1 MKVLVTGS
9 TGQLAGDLIPLLE
22 RSGHSV
28 TGFAS
33 SALDITDAERVGFE
47 AARLRPGCII
57 NTAAYTKV
65 DRAEKERERAF
76 AVNRDGAGNLAR
88 AASAVGAPLVHI
100 STDFVFDGMKATPYI
115 EEDPTGP
122 LSAYGESK
130 LAGEEEILK
139 TLPEHY
145 IIRTSWLYGARGSNF
160 VKTILRLANDRDA
173 IRVVYDQAGTPTW
186 AGDLAEAVVTVVD
199 AIEAGTLDYGIY
211 NYSNEGIAS
220 WYDFAE
226 AVVEE
231 SRRMGAT
238 LKCRTIEPV
247 RTSEYPTPAK
257 RPAYSV
263 LDKQKIKKTFGIS
276 IPHWRASLVKMLE
289 EADRFVMKAGGEK
302 A

>member
-9 TGQLAGDLIPLLE
+9 AGQLAGDLIPALE
-22 RSGHSV
+22 RGGHSV

-33 SALDITDAERVGFE
+33 GALDITDADKVGFE

-65 DRAEKERERAF
+65 DLAEKERERAF
-76 AVNRDGAGNLAR
+76 AVNRDGARNLAR
-88 AASAVGAPLVHI
+88 AAASTGAPLIHI
-100 STDFVFDGMKATPYI
+100 STDFVFDGSKGTPYD

-122 LSAYGESK
+122 LGVYGASK

-139 TLPEHY
+139 VLPEHY
-145 IIRTSWLYGARGSNF
+145 IIRTSWLYGARGNNF
-160 VKTILRLANDRDA
+160 VKTILRLAAERDA

-186 AGDLAEAVVTVVD
+186 TGDLAASVVTVID

-211 NYSNEGIAS
+211 NYSNEGVAS

-231 SRRMGAT
+231 SRRLGAT
-238 LKCRTIEPV
+238 LKCRAIEPIL
-247 RTSEYPTPAK
+247 TAEYPTPAK

-263 LDKQKIKKTFGIS
+263 LDKQKIKRTFGVR
-276 IPHWRASLVKMLE
+276 IPHWRASLIKMLE
-289 EADRFVMKAGGEK
+289 EADGLVIKAAGK
-302 A
+302 Q

>member
-1 MKVLVTGS
+1 
-9 TGQLAGDLIPLLE
+9 
-22 RSGHSV
+22 
-28 TGFAS
+28 
-33 SALDITDAERVGFE
+33 ITDADKVGFE

-65 DRAEKERERAF
+65 DLAEKERERAF
-76 AVNRDGAGNLAR
+76 AVNRDGARNLAR

-100 STDFVFDGMKATPYI
+100 STDFVFDGRKPTPYI

-122 LSAYGESK
+122 LSVYGESK

-139 TLPEHY
+139 ILPEHY

-186 AGDLAEAVVTVVD
+186 TGDLAEAVVTVVD

-211 NYSNEGIAS
+211 NYSNEGVAS

-263 LDKQKIKKTFGIS
+263 LDKQKIKKTFGVR

-289 EADRFVMKAGGEK
+289 EADGAVIK
-302 A
+302 

>member
-33 SALDITDAERVGFE
+33 GALDITDADKVGFE

-65 DRAEKERERAF
+65 DLAEKERERAF
-76 AVNRDGAGNLAR
+76 AVNRDGARNLAR
-88 AASAVGAPLVHI
+88 AAASTGAPLIHI
-100 STDFVFDGMKATPYI
+100 STDFVFDGSKGTPYD

-122 LSAYGESK
+122 LGVYGASK

-139 TLPEHY
+139 VLPEHY
-145 IIRTSWLYGARGSNF
+145 IIRTSWLYGARGNNF
-160 VKTILRLANDRDA
+160 VKTILRLAAERDA

-186 AGDLAEAVVTVVD
+186 TGDLAAFIVTVVD

-211 NYSNEGIAS
+211 NYSNEGVAS

-231 SRRMGAT
+231 SRRLGAT
-238 LKCRTIEPV
+238 LKCRAIEPIL
-247 RTSEYPTPAK
+247 TAEYPTPAK

-263 LDKQKIKKTFGIS
+263 LDKQKIKRTFGVR
-276 IPHWRASLVKMLE
+276 IPHWRASLIKMLE
-289 EADRFVMKAGGEK
+289 EADGLVIKAAGK
-302 A
+302 Q

>member
-9 TGQLAGDLIPLLE
+9 TGQLALDLVPLLE
-22 RSGHSV
+22 RGGHTV
-28 TGFAS
+28 IGFDS
-33 SALDITDAERVGFE
+33 RALDITDAERVGFE

-65 DRAEKERERAF
+65 DLAEKERERAF
-76 AVNRDGAGNLAR
+76 AVNRDGARNLAR
-88 AASAVGAPLVHI
+88 AAASIGAPLVHI
-100 STDFVFDGMKATPYI
+100 STDFVFDGRKATPYD
-115 EEDPTGP
+115 EEDPPGP
-122 LSAYGESK
+122 LGVYGESK

-139 TLPEHY
+139 LLPEHY

-186 AGDLAEAVVTVVD
+186 AGDLAASIVTVVD

-211 NYSNEGIAS
+211 HYSNEGIAS

-231 SRRMGAT
+231 SRRMGAS
-238 LKCRTIEPV
+238 LRCRTIEPV

-263 LDKQKIKKTFGIS
+263 LDKQKIKKTFGVR

-289 EADRFVMKAGGEK
+289 EADGAVIKAAEK
-302 A
+302 Q